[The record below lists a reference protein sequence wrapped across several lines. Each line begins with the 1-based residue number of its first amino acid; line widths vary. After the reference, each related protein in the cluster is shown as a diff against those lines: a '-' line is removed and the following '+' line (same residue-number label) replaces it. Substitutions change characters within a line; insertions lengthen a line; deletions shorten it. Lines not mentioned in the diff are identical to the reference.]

1 MYVSVC
7 MCTTLGITHVYC
19 TLYVVVVIL
28 YRVYIY
34 NACTLYIITPLYIH
48 VYIHVYIFSIFIYT
62 LYNLYCGLPL
72 QCMRSSWGQL
82 TRQRWT

>member
-28 YRVYIY
+28 YHVYIY
-34 NACTLYIITPLYIH
+34 NACTLYIITPLCMYI
-48 VYIHVYIFSIFIYT
+48 YMCIY
-62 LYNLYCGLPL
+62 LYNSIMDPPF
-72 QCMRSSWGQL
+72 SV
-82 TRQRWT
+82 